1 MARSIYLK
9 FRHGTTSQWGTA
21 DPVLGAGE
29 PGFESDTG
37 QFKIGDGAT
46 AWSAL
51 TYAAVSTASGD
62 TRYLLATALA
72 AANGVASLD
81 SLGKLPSSQMPSLRV
96 GKVNS
101 VISQAAMLALAADD
115 DLQFAIRTDISA
127 TFILPALADPT
138 VLGNWVQLPMPST
151 TGLEMQANKDAASG
165 YAGLDAGGLL
175 KVAEF
180 PILDGG
186 TP

>member
-1 MARSIYLK
+1 MDEILNVIDGIESK
-9 FRHGTTSQWGTA
+9 GTEIITVLTTNNLGNITS
-21 DPVLGAGE
+21 
-29 PGFESDTG
+29 
-37 QFKIGDGAT
+37 
-46 AWSAL
+46 
-51 TYAAVSTASGD
+51 
-62 TRYLLATALA
+62 
-72 AANGVASLD
+72 
-81 SLGKLPSSQMPSLRV
+81 
-96 GKVNS
+96 
-101 VISQAAMLALAADD
+101 AMLRPGRLDAIVSVRAPDAKAAQQLVRLYAGTLLAADD